1 MRYIF
6 LLITAVLLFPTFGIC
21 SSIENN
27 SSETESFFVGFED
40 MPLMSGLTQII
51 DAGVVFDAPQ
61 GKIAEA
67 YAQSSNVSEK
77 ELFVFYSHAL
87 AQLGWEKSKTA
98 LSFTREGESLL
109 IDVIE
114 KKPLLIVRFK
124 ISPIL

>member
-6 LLITAVLLFPTFGIC
+6 LLITAVLLFPTSGIC
-21 SSIENN
+21 SSVENN

-67 YAQSSNVSEK
+67 YAQGSSISEK
-77 ELFVFYSHAL
+77 E
-87 AQLGWEKSKTA
+87 
-98 LSFTREGESLL
+98 
-109 IDVIE
+109 
-114 KKPLLIVRFK
+114 
-124 ISPIL
+124 

>member
-6 LLITAVLLFPTFGIC
+6 LLITAVLLFPTSGIC
-21 SSIENN
+21 SSVENN

-67 YAQSSNVSEK
+67 YAQGSSISEK
-77 ELFVFYSHAL
+77 ELFAFYSHAL
-87 AQLGWEKSKTA
+87 TQLGWKKSKTA
-98 LSFTREGESLL
+98 HSFAREGENLL

-114 KKPLLIVRFK
+114 KKPLLLVRFK